1 MDDAVQGRFW
11 GQNGDMET
19 RWSGTN
25 LVLDWGGVN
34 SLTSATSFSADQWYF
49 VAIVWNETADDLLLY
64 VGDAGTLPVLDANS
78 LTGTWTNTTPA
89 PTENRFLNGL
99 GGNEPVDGQG
109 DDLRYWNI
117 SRTLPALQSDYNTS
131 LTGLES
137 GLQSYY
143 PFDGDLADRG
153 PNTDDGVTVGSA
165 GFSTDVPFWSL
176 SSEALRVDVWTG
188 SAWQNVISSLTYG
201 WNNVTVTSYLT
212 SPSFTIRYHGSIE
225 TNDLVQDHWY
235 IDVALLH
242 VWT

>member
-11 GQNGDMET
+11 GQHGNMET
-19 RWSGTN
+19 RWSGAN
-25 LVLDWGGVN
+25 LVLDWGN
-34 SLTSATSFSADQWYF
+34 TSTLTSATTFSADQWYF
-49 VAIVWNETADDLLLY
+49 VAIVWTETADDLLLY
-64 VGDAGTLPVLDANS
+64 VGDAATVPTLDTNS

-99 GGNEPVDGQG
+99 GGDEPVDGHG
-109 DDLRYWNI
+109 DDLRYWNT
-117 SRTLPALQSDYNTS
+117 SRSLAALQSDYNITLSGSESELRSYFS
-131 LTGLES
+131 LN
-137 GLQSYY
+137 
-143 PFDGDLADRG
+143 GDLADQG
-153 PNTDDGVTVGSA
+153 PNADDGVVIGSA

-188 SAWQNVISSLTYG
+188 SAWQNVLTGLTYG

-225 TNDLVQDHWY
+225 TNDPVQDHWY
-235 IDVALLH
+235 VDVAVLH